1 MGCPVHIWVPLM
13 AGMAPFARVTRD
25 KFRALRFAR
34 GTDAPTTTEAE
45 APILKRWA
53 PIQPTS
59 SSATQ
64 HDAS

>member
-1 MGCPVHIWVPLM
+1 MGCPVHIWVPVM
-13 AGMAPFARVTRD
+13 AGMAPFARVARD

-34 GTDAPTTTEAE
+34 SDAPASSEAE
-45 APILKRWA
+45 APALKRWA
-53 PIQPTS
+53 PVQPAS